1 MSDTSDHNYLEPEDS
16 PSPQLLQKRILERT
30 QNVGKRQTHVRKQL
44 ITQGLVLKKQKRNN
58 QQIKKETKLLH
69 KDFKQNKNW
78 FTKLVIDCL
87 CCCCCECCQDLCHEK
102 KVTINLDSF
111 DTTTESEEIEPKPQF
126 VEKFWNKR
134 YEPKT
139 WSQDMDQNLDQLN
152 EEAKEM
158 EIIIKRQNELIE
170 KMNQKK
176 KNHKNKV
183 NETISQIPQLL

>member
-1 MSDTSDHNYLEPEDS
+1 MDS
-16 PSPQLLQKRILERT
+16 L
-30 QNVGKRQTHVRKQL
+30 
-44 ITQGLVLKKQKRNN
+44 
-58 QQIKKETKLLH
+58 
-69 KDFKQNKNW
+69 
-78 FTKLVIDCL
+78 
-87 CCCCCECCQDLCHEK
+87 
-102 KVTINLDSF
+102 
-111 DTTTESEEIEPKPQF
+111 DTTTESEEIEPKLEF

-176 KNHKNKV
+176 KNNKNKV
-183 NETISQIPQLL
+183 NEAISQIPECL

>member
-1 MSDTSDHNYLEPEDS
+1 
-16 PSPQLLQKRILERT
+16 
-30 QNVGKRQTHVRKQL
+30 
-44 ITQGLVLKKQKRNN
+44 
-58 QQIKKETKLLH
+58 
-69 KDFKQNKNW
+69 
-78 FTKLVIDCL
+78 
-87 CCCCCECCQDLCHEK
+87 
-102 KVTINLDSF
+102 LDSF

>member
-1 MSDTSDHNYLEPEDS
+1 MAQS
-16 PSPQLLQKRILERT
+16 
-30 QNVGKRQTHVRKQL
+30 
-44 ITQGLVLKKQKRNN
+44 
-58 QQIKKETKLLH
+58 QQIK
-69 KDFKQNKNW
+69 
-78 FTKLVIDCL
+78 
-87 CCCCCECCQDLCHEK
+87 
-102 KVTINLDSF
+102 
-111 DTTTESEEIEPKPQF
+111 PKPQF

-176 KNHKNKV
+176 KNNKNKV